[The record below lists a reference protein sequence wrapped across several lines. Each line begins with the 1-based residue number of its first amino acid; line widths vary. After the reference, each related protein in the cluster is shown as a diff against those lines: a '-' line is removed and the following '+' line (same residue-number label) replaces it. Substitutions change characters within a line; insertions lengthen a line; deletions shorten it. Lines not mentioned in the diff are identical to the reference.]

1 MKCARRH
8 DRTISLHTYSREHYQ
23 FLHDEG
29 KKGHLFCPYC
39 GQPVFFRLN
48 IHEEP
53 AFIHKHMTQQEL
65 CEQVEEQEDQK
76 KHAEREES
84 AAYKELGGF
93 RFPTGKQIISQT
105 NESYDWQ
112 EPRSIQFSDV
122 IHLEEN
128 EQAHTID
135 LFPHITFSTP
145 QLQAV
150 THKDGPM
157 LVLAGAG
164 SGKTRV
170 LTARAAYLMSHHHI
184 PAHHIL
190 LVTFT
195 TKASSEMKERLRK
208 QYQLPPSQA
217 SQVVTGTFHSLFYKM
232 LLHDDANKWNGQHL
246 IKFDWQKEQYIR
258 KAIMN
263 ERLDEKDYPTDQV
276 LQSIGYWKNAFL
288 PGDLPDL
295 KDEKEKHMWTI
306 YQSYEQQKRDN
317 QQFDFDDMAIAC
329 LHMLT
334 EQPELLKRY
343 QERFQY
349 ILVDE
354 FQDINP
360 VQYQL
365 IQLLAGESEQ
375 LFCVGD
381 DDQAIYAFR
390 GSNPAFILEFKRD
403 YPSAQIVHLHAN
415 YRSHHTI
422 VASADAVIKKNQ
434 HRYEKTLKAVRSET
448 IPPTLFYPYDEEEE
462 ATMIVADIQ
471 EKIKNGAKP
480 SDICVLFRTNTGG
493 RAIYE
498 RLHQSAI
505 PYETEAGVKAFYSRR
520 IVRVL
525 LAFLSLSQDADD
537 VSAMKQLLPVF
548 FLKQQT
554 LNTMKALTIT
564 EDCSMVDALGKL
576 TDIQPFQRKKL
587 QSIVPLFRTLRN
599 LKPSDAV
606 AFIEQKMGLGDFLK
620 KRVNDTNVLEKG
632 ADDVR
637 DVKTA
642 AKRFETI
649 EAFLSHAEHMKS
661 AEKEKTDKPGVQLMT
676 IHRAKGLEFQTV
688 YITCVVDGALPHDF
702 SLDELRNGDEEALEE
717 ERRLLYVAMTRA
729 EQSLYLSVP
738 SFRRGKTAHRSRFL
752 YPLLKKNRAL
762 FTEKQQAPL

>member
-53 AFIHKHMTQQEL
+53 AFIHKHMSQQVL
-65 CEQVEEQEDQK
+65 CEQAEEQEDQK
-76 KHAEREES
+76 KHADREES
-84 AAYKELGGF
+84 ASYKELGGF

-112 EPRSIQFSDV
+112 EPRSIQFSDAL
-122 IHLEEN
+122 HLEEN

-208 QYQLPPSQA
+208 QYQLHPSQA

-263 ERLDEKDYPTDQV
+263 EGLDEKDYPTDQV

-288 PGDLPDL
+288 PGELPDL

-306 YQSYEQQKRDN
+306 YQSYEHQKRDN

-354 FQDINP
+354 FQDIN
-360 VQYQL
+360 QYN
-365 IQLLAGESEQ
+365 I
-375 LFCVGD
+375 
-381 DDQAIYAFR
+381 
-390 GSNPAFILEFKRD
+390 N
-403 YPSAQIVHLHAN
+403 
-415 YRSHHTI
+415 
-422 VASADAVIKKNQ
+422 
-434 HRYEKTLKAVRSET
+434 
-448 IPPTLFYPYDEEEE
+448 
-462 ATMIVADIQ
+462 
-471 EKIKNGAKP
+471 
-480 SDICVLFRTNTGG
+480 
-493 RAIYE
+493 
-498 RLHQSAI
+498 
-505 PYETEAGVKAFYSRR
+505 
-520 IVRVL
+520 
-525 LAFLSLSQDADD
+525 
-537 VSAMKQLLPVF
+537 
-548 FLKQQT
+548 
-554 LNTMKALTIT
+554 
-564 EDCSMVDALGKL
+564 
-576 TDIQPFQRKKL
+576 
-587 QSIVPLFRTLRN
+587 
-599 LKPSDAV
+599 
-606 AFIEQKMGLGDFLK
+606 
-620 KRVNDTNVLEKG
+620 
-632 ADDVR
+632 
-637 DVKTA
+637 
-642 AKRFETI
+642 
-649 EAFLSHAEHMKS
+649 
-661 AEKEKTDKPGVQLMT
+661 
-676 IHRAKGLEFQTV
+676 
-688 YITCVVDGALPHDF
+688 
-702 SLDELRNGDEEALEE
+702 
-717 ERRLLYVAMTRA
+717 
-729 EQSLYLSVP
+729 
-738 SFRRGKTAHRSRFL
+738 
-752 YPLLKKNRAL
+752 
-762 FTEKQQAPL
+762 

>member
-53 AFIHKHMTQQEL
+53 AFIHKHMTQQEM
-65 CEQVEEQEDQK
+65 CEQAEEQEDQK
-76 KHAEREES
+76 KNAEQEES
-84 AAYKELGGF
+84 ATYKELGGF

-112 EPRSIQFSDV
+112 EPRSIQFSDAL
-122 IHLEEN
+122 HLEEN

-208 QYQLPPSQA
+208 QYQLHPSQA

-263 ERLDEKDYPTDQV
+263 EGLDEKNYPTDQV
-276 LQSIGYWKNAFL
+276 LQSIGFWKNAFL
-288 PGDLPDL
+288 PGELPDL

-343 QERFQY
+343 QERFKY

-365 IQLLAGESEQ
+365 IQLLAGETEQ

-422 VASADAVIKKNQ
+422 VASADAIIKKNQ

-505 PYETEAGVKAFYSRR
+505 PYETESGVKAFYSRR

-537 VSAMKQLLPVF
+537 VAAMKQLLPVF

-576 TDIQPFQRKKL
+576 TDIQPFQQKKL

-606 AFIEQKMGLGDFLK
+606 AFIEQKMGLGDYLK

-649 EAFLSHAEHMKS
+649 EAFLAHAEHMKS
-661 AEKEKTDKPGVQLMT
+661 AEKEKTDEPGVQLMT

-702 SLDELRNGDEEALEE
+702 SLDELRNGEEEALEE

-752 YPLLKKNRAL
+752 YPLLKKNREL
-762 FTEKQQAPL
+762 FAEKQQAPL

>member
-53 AFIHKHMTQQEL
+53 AFIHKHMSQQEL
-65 CEQVEEQEDQK
+65 CEQAEEQEDQK
-76 KHAEREES
+76 KHAEQKES
-84 AAYKELGGF
+84 ASYKELGGF

-112 EPRSIQFSDV
+112 EPKSIQFSDA

-208 QYQLPPSQA
+208 QYQLHPSQA

-263 ERLDEKDYPTDQV
+263 EGLDEKNYPTDQV
-276 LQSIGYWKNAFL
+276 LQSIGFWKNAFL
-288 PGDLPDL
+288 PGELPDL

-306 YQSYEQQKRDN
+306 YQSYEQQKQDN

-343 QERFQY
+343 QERFKY

-422 VASADAVIKKNQ
+422 VASADAIIKKNQ

-505 PYETEAGVKAFYSRR
+505 PYETESGVKAFYSRR

-537 VSAMKQLLPVF
+537 VAAMKQLLPVF

-576 TDIQPFQRKKL
+576 TDIQPFQQKKL

-606 AFIEQKMGLGDFLK
+606 AFIEQKMGLGDYLK

-649 EAFLSHAEHMKS
+649 EAFLAHAEHMKS
-661 AEKEKTDKPGVQLMT
+661 AEKEKTDEPGVQLMT

-702 SLDELRNGDEEALEE
+702 SLDELRNGEEEALEE

-752 YPLLKKNRAL
+752 YPLLKKNREL
-762 FTEKQQAPL
+762 FAEKQQAPL

>member
-53 AFIHKHMTQQEL
+53 AFIHKHMSQQEL
-65 CEQVEEQEDQK
+65 CEQTEEQEDQK

-84 AAYKELGGF
+84 APYKELGGF

-112 EPRSIQFSDV
+112 EPRSIQFSDA

-128 EQAHTID
+128 EQAHTIE

-208 QYQLPPSQA
+208 QYQLHPSQA

-263 ERLDEKDYPTDQV
+263 EGLDEKDYPTDQV

-343 QERFQY
+343 QERFKY

-422 VASADAVIKKNQ
+422 VASADAIIKKNQ

-537 VSAMKQLLPVF
+537 VAAMKQLLPVF

-606 AFIEQKMGLGDFLK
+606 AFIEQKMGLGDYLK

-649 EAFLSHAEHMKS
+649 EAFLAHAEHMKS
-661 AEKEKTDKPGVQLMT
+661 AEKEKTDEPGVQLMT